1 MIETK
6 KSSISRIRFFK
17 RQRPLSAKTSLC
29 VCETAQKICSITW
42 EIPLLQTSLD
52 QNMFFFEM
60 TEDSE
65 TWLIKHCQE
74 NFSNLDWKSL
84 QTTKVIFWIYILFYH
99 KLSTIYRRVEW
110 QTNSAFRTIK
120 RLQENIER

>member
-6 KSSISRIRFFK
+6 KSSMSRIRFFK

-29 VCETAQKICSITW
+29 VWNSSKDLFNNLGNSTVANKSR
-42 EIPLLQTSLD
+42 SKHV
-52 QNMFFFEM
+52 FFEM

-65 TWLIKHCQE
+65 TWLIKYCQE

-99 KLSTIYRRVEW
+99 KVSTIYRTVEW
-110 QTNSAFRTIK
+110 QTNSAVRTIQ